1 MNSEMSNES
10 PEPITI
16 GDLKAV
22 VRLIDI
28 MAQRGAIQ
36 PIEMK
41 GVGIIYER
49 IAKFVTLSEKIEE
62 QKEINQ
68 DKSP

>member
-1 MNSEMSNES
+1 MNEETQ
-10 PEPITI
+10 EPITI

-22 VRLIDI
+22 IRLVDV

-49 IAKFVTLSEKIEE
+49 IAKFVTLSEKLEGE
-62 QKEINQ
+62 QKETSQ
-68 DKSP
+68 GKLPEK

>member
-1 MNSEMSNES
+1 MNSEMSDES
-10 PEPITI
+10 PEPINI

-22 VRLIDI
+22 IRLIDV

-49 IAKFVTLSEKIEE
+49 IAKFVTLSE
-62 QKEINQ
+62 QKETNQ
-68 DKSP
+68 DRSPEK